1 MDGSPK
7 LAHARKQQ
15 SKHEFTASNDGQMR
29 TICYDSHPAD
39 VRVFFARSVS
49 MLGVVGIVVSL
60 LLLIYL
66 AYRDVSVLVLAPL
79 CALVAVMFDGH
90 LPILAS
96 YTQIF
101 MGSVGQFIKDY
112 FPIFLLGAIFG
123 KLMEASGSA
132 AKIADWVVSTVGA
145 QHTVL
150 AIVLSCSILTYGG
163 VSLFVVVFAV
173 FPMTSSLFRE
183 ANIPRRLIPG
193 TIGLGGFTYT
203 MTALPGTIQIHNQ
216 IPMQFFRTNSFAAPG
231 LGCIGGV
238 IMFVLGMWWLSSR
251 VAQAKR
257 NGEGFGPNDS
267 QGVLKPDCLTD
278 AAKRPLP
285 SAWAAILPIVAAI
298 LLNMLFSFVV
308 IPRWDT
314 GYLAEEQFGKT
325 ELSRVIGTWSTI
337 LSMIITILITICV
350 HFRSL
355 DELKSVIADGARSSL
370 MPLFNTAS
378 EYGYG
383 NTIKS
388 LAAFVVVQK
397 FVTGI
402 APGNPLISEAIAVNT
417 LSAITGSASGGL
429 SIALKTFGE
438 TYYERAIAIGIDPQL
453 LHRVASMSCGGFDSL
468 PHNGA
473 VITLLLI
480 CGVTHRQGY
489 KDIAAITIAIPVIA
503 TIAVLALGTAFGSF

>member
-1 MDGSPK
+1 MW
-7 LAHARKQQ
+7 
-15 SKHEFTASNDGQMR
+15 
-29 TICYDSHPAD
+29 
-39 VRVFFARSVS
+39 
-49 MLGVVGIVVSL
+49 GVVGIVLSL
-60 LLLIYL
+60 LLLICL
-66 AYRDVSVLVLAPL
+66 AYRNVSVLVLAPL
-79 CALVAVMFDGH
+79 CATVAVVLDGH
-90 LPILAS
+90 LPVLAS

-101 MGSVGQFIKDY
+101 MGSVGQFVKDY

-123 KLMEASGSA
+123 KLMEESGSA
-132 AKIADWVVSTVGA
+132 AKIADWVIRTVGVE
-145 QHTVL
+145 HTPL

-173 FPMTSSLFRE
+173 FPMTCSLFRE

-193 TIGLGGFTYT
+193 TIALGSFTYT
-203 MTALPGTIQIHNQ
+203 MTSLPGTVQIHNQ

-231 LGCIGGV
+231 LGCIGAV
-238 IMFVLGMWWLSSR
+238 IMFLIGMWWLNSR
-251 VAQAKR
+251 VAQARRK
-257 NGEGFGPNDS
+257 GEGFGPTLPADES
-267 QGVLKPDCLTD
+267 TPAVTSAFPS
-278 AAKRPLP
+278 PELP
-285 SAWAAILPIVAAI
+285 SAWSAFLPIACAVG
-298 LLNMLFSFVV
+298 LNMLFSMVV
-308 IPRWDT
+308 IPKWET
-314 GYLAEEQFGKT
+314 AYLAEDQFGKT
-325 ELSRVIGTWSTI
+325 ELSRVIGNWSTI
-337 LSMIITILITICV
+337 LSLVVTLLVTILI

-355 DELKSVIADGARSSL
+355 DKLKSAISDGARSSL

-388 LAAFVVVQK
+388 LAGFVVVQK

-429 SIALKTFGE
+429 SIALKAFGE
-438 TYYERAIAIGIDPQL
+438 TYYERALAVGIDPQL
-453 LHRVASMSCGGFDSL
+453 LHRVASMSCGGLDSL

-489 KDIAAITIAIPVIA
+489 KDIAAITIFIPVVA
-503 TIAVLALGTAFGSF
+503 TIAVIVLGTAFGSF